1 MQLDHYIT
9 DLLYRYECVIIPG
22 LGAFLTQNQSAG
34 IDAATHSFNPP
45 SKRLSFNQQLQTN
58 DGLLA
63 NYISVVDNCSYELG
77 LEKIRA
83 YTKHAKQEL
92 HLGNTFTIENIGSLS
107 LNKQGAIV
115 FEPKSTLNFL
125 TDSFGLSSFI
135 STEISRI
142 SPKSTTEKPVIL
154 FTPEKRGALPFTKY
168 AAIGLLALGLSGFG
182 GMYYFSSQVHTHN
195 IAEKQK
201 ANSILENQMQQ
212 ATFVLD
218 NVLPSLVV
226 SVKKPVGNF
235 HVIAGAFREENNALS
250 RIEELKDKGFPARN
264 LGVNKFGLH
273 QVVYS
278 SHLDKNEALTVLR
291 NVKRTE
297 NADAWLLVEEL
308 NK

>member
-1 MQLDHYIT
+1 MQLDHYIA

-22 LGAFLTQNQSAG
+22 LGAFLTQNQSAN
-34 IDAATHSFNPP
+34 IDAATHSFHPP

-63 NYISVVDNCSYELG
+63 NYISVVENCSYEVG

-92 HLGNTFTIENIGSLS
+92 HLGNTITIKNIGSLS
-107 LNKQGAIV
+107 LNKQGAVV
-115 FEPKSTLNFL
+115 FDPKNTINFL

-135 STEISRI
+135 SAEISRNQT
-142 SPKSTTEKPVIL
+142 KSAIEKPVIL
-154 FTPEKRGALPFTKY
+154 FTPEKRVAFPFTKY
-168 AAIGLLALGLSGFG
+168 AAIGLLALVLSGFG

-201 ANSILENQMQQ
+201 ASSILENQMQQ

-218 NVLPSLVV
+218 NALPSLVV

-250 RIEELKDKGFPARN
+250 RMEELKEKGYPARN
-264 LGVNKFGLH
+264 LGINKFGLH

-278 SHLDKNEALTVLR
+278 SHIDKKEALDVLR
-291 NVKRTE
+291 EVKRIE